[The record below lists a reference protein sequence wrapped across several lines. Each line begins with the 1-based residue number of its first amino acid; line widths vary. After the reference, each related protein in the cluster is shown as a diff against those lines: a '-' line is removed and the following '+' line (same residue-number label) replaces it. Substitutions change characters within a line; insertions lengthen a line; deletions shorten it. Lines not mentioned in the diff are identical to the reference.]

1 MTLSNTCN
9 DVTERADK
17 RGGDGPLQA
26 LGGRRAG
33 PAQGG
38 VRVHVHAAGHV
49 PGPRGRVRVPAPRGG
64 RPARPLRHQDAHA
77 PHVRA
82 PGAAVPHRRAAA

>member
-1 MTLSNTCN
+1 MYP
-9 DVTERADK
+9 TERVDK
-17 RGGDGPLQA
+17 RSGDGSVQA

-49 PGPRGRVRVPAPRGG
+49 PRPPRRVRVPAPRGG

-82 PGAAVPHRRAAA
+82 PRAALPRRRAAE